1 MLGDAAALPKVAPP
15 LKSGA
20 APNTGAA
27 PNPGVDEGAAASKAG
42 AAP

>member
-15 LKSGA
+15 PKAGA
-20 APNTGAA
+20 APNAGAV
-27 PNPGVDEGAAASKAG
+27 PNIGVDEGATAPKVG